1 MAISRDAADRT
12 GHGKVQTNMNVNVD
26 FASKLEA
33 ARRRSA
39 SARGPTSPSATPL
52 VPEHASPAASLTLG
66 PSSFRR
72 V

>member
-39 SARGPTSPSATPL
+39 GARGP
-52 VPEHASPAASLTLG
+52 ASPPLAPESSSQPPALTLG